1 MPEIDLG
8 KYYLRD
14 VCEADY
20 LDLFEVLRH
29 DEVTKYLTYN
39 SLKKPNE
46 ALYMIREFYLKRPT
60 MGMPIGY
67 AIVSKKTEELIG
79 TIEFHTYLSGINA
92 CEIGF
97 LLHPNYWHK
106 GIMHKALGEMIN
118 LGFNYLDLDKIIVGC
133 VDINFASKKL
143 ILDMGFNYEREEYAS
158 FECKNGELRSI
169 LYFSMYKY
177 ERMM

>member
-1 MPEIDLG
+1 MKVNMPEIDLG

-46 ALYMIREFYLKRPT
+46 ALYMIREFLLKKTNNGHANRLC
-60 MGMPIGY
+60 Y
-67 AIVSKKTEELIG
+67 CFKKTEELIG

-118 LGFNYLDLDKIIVGC
+118 LGFNYLDLDKNHC
-133 VDINFASKKL
+133 WL
-143 ILDMGFNYEREEYAS
+143 
-158 FECKNGELRSI
+158 C
-169 LYFSMYKY
+169 
-177 ERMM
+177 